1 MKKKIIY
8 ISLMLL
14 ITFTCVGC
22 SKEEKTAQSTEK
34 AEQNSENNSEKNTE
48 ETSKEKETTEKK
60 VTADD
65 VEALIKKAMDEGLT
79 DDAITEID
87 SMYSKLN
94 AAEKEE
100 VSSYAK
106 YQSSLIKYKVDN
118 YTNKITSCVDNTT
131 GFKYSVDEFDDTISI
146 TSTNG
151 HTSQTVSSDGYM
163 FIQTPAISVSFSDN
177 GEPKVS
183 FILFWT
189 YASNSFLDAYALSNE
204 ELILLGEDS
213 SRVNLTLKYMD
224 SNYDDV
230 NTTDFVIYIDDTN
243 ISSIIEVLNS
253 GTVVA
258 RLNAANNNGVL
269 PQATLDDACKTE
281 IVNAIK
287 LYESISAAVK
297 E

>member
-1 MKKKIIY
+1 
-8 ISLMLL
+8 MLL
-14 ITFTCVGC
+14 MTFACAGC
-22 SKEEKTAQSTEK
+22 SKEEKTSKSTEK
-34 AEQNSENNSEKNTE
+34 AEQNSEINSEKNTE

-60 VTADD
+60 VTAAD

-79 DDAITEID
+79 NDAITEID
-87 SMYSKLN
+87 NMYSKLN

-106 YQSSLIKYKVDN
+106 YQSSLVKHKVDG
-118 YTNKITSCVDNTT
+118 YTNKITSCVDNAT
-131 GFKYSVDEFDDTISI
+131 GFEYSVDEFDDTISI

-151 HTSQTVSSDGYM
+151 YTSQTVSSDGYM
-163 FIQTPAISVSFSDN
+163 FIQVPAISISFSDEGKPN
-177 GEPKVS
+177 VS
-183 FILFWT
+183 FILLWT
-189 YASNSFLDAYALSNE
+189 YASNSFLDAYALSDE

-213 SRVNLTLKYMD
+213 SRVNLTLKYTD

-243 ISSIIEVLNS
+243 RSSIVEVLNS

-258 RLNAANNNGVL
+258 RINAANNNGIL

-281 IVNAIK
+281 IVNAIQ
-287 LYESISAAVK
+287 LYESISAVIK